1 MKKNN
6 CIKTTTLEAMVSISK
21 TETGMDYVQVLPD
34 NPRVGLVEP
43 FHGMGYGQLLHN
55 GTFDFTRRKRQE
67 GKPELKTGYC
77 SLSFCRDGNDR
88 LTFTLPSEMRADFN
102 RLLQKD
108 VYKVVKYM
116 TDKKYSR

>member
-1 MKKNN
+1 M
-6 CIKTTTLEAMVSISK
+6 AVSK

-34 NPRVGLVEP
+34 NPRMGLVEP

-55 GTFDFTRRKRQE
+55 GTFDFTRRKRQK

-108 VYKVVKYM
+108 VYKVVEYM